1 MYEINYITYKFI
13 YLETEAING
22 DDVNLK
28 SRNFFLNAKKKK
40 SSRANLYLKNISR
53 TYISYLHISKLCKEK
68 KVFEYLYVYI
78 IHFLNLNKWQKIRVQ
93 SFVSLLSNISSN
105 RLITLSKKIS
115 RIVKLKSKL
124 MRYHIS

>member
-28 SRNFFLNAKKKK
+28 SRNFFLNAKKK

>member
-1 MYEINYITYKFI
+1 MYILYTFSISINDKR
-13 YLETEAING
+13 
-22 DDVNLK
+22 V
-28 SRNFFLNAKKKK
+28 
-40 SSRANLYLKNISR
+40 
-53 TYISYLHISKLCKEK
+53 
-68 KVFEYLYVYI
+68 
-78 IHFLNLNKWQKIRVQ
+78 IRVQ

>member
-78 IHFLNLNKWQKIRVQ
+78 IHFLNLNK
-93 SFVSLLSNISSN
+93 
-105 RLITLSKKIS
+105 
-115 RIVKLKSKL
+115 
-124 MRYHIS
+124 